1 MYYRCRRDIDDAC
14 VCDLPVQ
21 LLRRKYFRR
30 DNDGELGKF
39 GVDTEDDN
47 HSSSQSAM
55 RGSDEEPDE
64 EPARPREERTAVSA
78 PDALAN
84 YDENGY
90 AVGAWSFPG
99 PPFDPYEDCPENR
112 PFF

>member
-47 HSSSQSAM
+47 HSS
-55 RGSDEEPDE
+55 
-64 EPARPREERTAVSA
+64 
-78 PDALAN
+78 
-84 YDENGY
+84 
-90 AVGAWSFPG
+90 
-99 PPFDPYEDCPENR
+99 
-112 PFF
+112 